1 MDRRKVLKKIGY
13 GSGAILVS
21 PQILNMFH
29 GCQSSVNNSL
39 PVFFTKIQFQII
51 SKTME
56 LIIPKTDIPG
66 STELMLPEF
75 LDNYIDVVMNQSDK
89 DNLSKGINNF
99 IKLILIETSKNQS
112 NQINTTD
119 INIQLK
125 KYLKANDS
133 QIERWQ
139 KTQEYHSSNS
149 KEEFPEILELEVY
162 NFLIQIRSLTLNAF
176 RLNEYIGE
184 KVLAYDPIPGD
195 RKVCLDLKKTTGG
208 KRWSLL

>member
-21 PQILNMFH
+21 PQILNMLH
-29 GCQSSVNNSL
+29 GCQSSLNNGL

-75 LDNYIDVVMNQSDK
+75 LDNYIDIVMSQSDK
-89 DNLSKGINNF
+89 ENLSNGINNF

-139 KTQEYHSSNS
+139 KTQEYISSKS
-149 KEEFPEILELEVY
+149 KEEFPKSLESEVY
-162 NFLIQIRSLTLNAF
+162 SFLMQIRSLTLNAF

-184 KVLAYDPIPGD
+184 KVLAYDPIPGIM
-195 RKVCLDLKKTTGG
+195 KGCVDLNETTGG
-208 KRWSLL
+208 KRWSL

>member
-21 PQILNMFH
+21 PQILNMLH
-29 GCQSSVNNSL
+29 GCQSSVNNDL

-75 LDNYIDVVMNQSDK
+75 LDNYIDVVMNQNDK

-99 IKLILIETSKNQS
+99 KKLILTETSKNQS

-139 KTQEYHSSNS
+139 KTQEYLSSKS
-149 KEEFPEILELEVY
+149 KEEFPKSLESEVY
-162 NFLIQIRSLTLNAF
+162 SFLMQIRSLTLNAF

-184 KVLAYDPIPGD
+184 KVLAYDPIPGIM
-195 RKVCLDLKKTTGG
+195 KGCVDLNETTGG
-208 KRWSLL
+208 KRWSL

>member
-13 GSGAILVS
+13 GSGAIIVS
-21 PQILNMFH
+21 PQILNMLNS
-29 GCQSSVNNSL
+29 CQSSENKNL
-39 PVFFTKIQFQII
+39 PIFFNKIQFQII
-51 SKTME
+51 SKIME

-75 LDNYIDVVMNQSDK
+75 LDNYIDVVMSQSDK

-99 IKLILIETSKNQS
+99 IKLILTETSKNQS
-112 NQINTTD
+112 NQINTID

-139 KTQEYHSSNS
+139 KTQEYISSKS
-149 KEEFPEILELEVY
+149 KEEFPKSLESEVY
-162 NFLIQIRSLTLNAF
+162 SFLMQIRSLTLNAF

-184 KVLAYDPIPGD
+184 KVLAYDPIPGIM
-195 RKVCLDLKKTTGG
+195 KGCVDLNETTGG
-208 KRWSLL
+208 KRWSL